1 MTDRIRTTDSTA
13 SMPPATATPAA
24 ATPAAAASDPV
35 PTTRR
40 ESRTIT
46 IDVPSSATTLGL
58 APIISLLLLFGA
70 WMVVG
75 IGYICVPGS
84 LLGAV
89 AGVVLGFM
97 NVGNGL
103 AAAALCFGCGI
114 AGLGLCAP
122 IFYGTRFLHGLVKR
136 QSKDMFA
143 QASGK

>member
-1 MTDRIRTTDSTA
+1 MTDKTTARPTVA
-13 SMPPATATPAA
+13 EQKPTQATAEFT
-24 ATPAAAASDPV
+24 ATSGASQQAG
-35 PTTRR
+35 
-40 ESRTIT
+40 RTII
-46 IDVPSSATTLGL
+46 IDVPASTATLGL
-58 APIISLLLLFGA
+58 GPIISALLLFGA

-84 LLGAV
+84 LVGAV
-89 AGVVLGFM
+89 AGIVLGFM

-114 AGLGLCAP
+114 ACIGLCAP